1 MAMNKKSS
9 FKTYLFSGAG
19 VVIMFLILV
28 AVYVISGAVK
38 NRFDLTS
45 DRLFTL
51 SDGTRKILKKLDT
64 PVQIRFYCTQNSS
77 TMPVFLKTYAQRVE
91 DLLEEYRKA
100 SNGNIEIKKM
110 DPQPD
115 SDAEDS
121 ANLDGVEGQM
131 AAGGEKIYLG
141 IAINCLDEKV
151 SVPFLSPDRERQLE
165 YDVSRA
171 ISQVTTTQKPV
182 VGVMSA
188 LQVFGAFDPMAM
200 QMGRPNRQDPW
211 VFVGELKRDYTVKQ
225 VEMTAEKIDDDIQV
239 LVVVYPKDI
248 TDKTQYAIDQFVL
261 RGGKLVAFLDPLSL
275 VDSRTASSNPMQR
288 NMGSGATLD
297 KLLKAWGIEMDK
309 DKVVADLNYAARINR
324 GGGQPEVAPAVLAL
338 TQEAVDT
345 NDVVTSQIDNLV
357 LPFPGG
363 FTGTPTE
370 GLKKTVLI
378 STTKSGQ
385 LVDKM
390 MAEFSGEQLSKEF
403 AATGKPYALALRLTG
418 KFKTAFPEGQPKDVA
433 ADPKAAAD
441 KKETPGQASLKESK
455 GDGAVVLVADADML
469 YDQFCVQVQSFFG
482 QKVVTPINANLNF
495 LQNVVDQMGGDQ
507 NLIGVRSRASMSRP
521 FTVVKR
527 MQTEAEEK
535 YRATIKDLEKNLAD
549 TQQKLNEM
557 QTKKEGGQ
565 RFILSPEQQNA
576 IQQFRQDE
584 ARVKKELKDVRKSLR
599 RDIESLETRLEWINI
614 AGMPFLVTLSGIGLA
629 LLKRKKTAAK

>member
-1 MAMNKKSS
+1 MNKKSS
-9 FKTYLFSGAG
+9 FTTYLFSGAG
-19 VVIMFLILV
+19 VAIMFFILV
-28 AVYVISGAVK
+28 AVYVIGGAVK
-38 NRFDLTS
+38 HRFDLTS

-51 SDGTRKILKKLDT
+51 SDGTRNILKKLDT
-64 PVQIRFYCTQNSS
+64 PVQVRFYCTQNSS

-100 SNGNIEIKKM
+100 ANGNIEIKKL

-141 IAINCLDEKV
+141 IAINCLDQKV
-151 SVPFLSPDRERQLE
+151 SVPFLTPDRERQLE

-182 VGVMSA
+182 VGLMSA

-225 VEMTAEKIDDDIQV
+225 VEMTAEKIDDDIKV

-275 VDSRTASSNPMQR
+275 VDSRSAASNPMQR

-309 DKVVADLNYAARINR
+309 AKVVADLNYAARINR
-324 GGGQPEVAPAVLAL
+324 SGQPEVAPAVLSL

-345 NDVVTSQIDNLV
+345 NDVVTSQIDNMV
-357 LPFPGG
+357 MPFPGG
-363 FTGTPTE
+363 FTGTPAE

-378 STTKSGQ
+378 RTTKSGQ

-390 MAEFSGEQLSKEF
+390 MAEFSGEQLTKEF
-403 AATGKPYALALRLTG
+403 SATGKEYALALRLTG
-418 KFKTAFPEGQPKDVA
+418 KFKTAFPEGQPKDVTDA
-433 ADPKAAAD
+433 KAATD
-441 KKETPGQASLKESK
+441 KKETPAGLSLKESK

-469 YDQFCVQVQSFFG
+469 YDQFCVQVQNFFG

-495 LQNVVDQMGGDQ
+495 MQNVVDQMGGDQ
-507 NLIGVRSRASMSRP
+507 NLIGVRSRASMTRP

-527 MQTEAEEK
+527 MQTEADEK
-535 YRATIKDLEKNLAD
+535 YRNTIKDLEKNLAD

-557 QTKKEGGQ
+557 QTRKEGGQ

-584 ARVKKELKDVRKSLR
+584 AKVKKELKGVRKSLR
-599 RDIESLETRLEWINI
+599 HDIESLETNLEWINI
-614 AGMPFLVTLSGIGLA
+614 AGMPFLVTISGIALA
-629 LLKRKKTAAK
+629 MIKRKKTAAK

>member
-1 MAMNKKSS
+1 MNKKSS
-9 FKTYLFSGAG
+9 FKTLLFSGAG

-28 AVYVISGAVK
+28 AVYVISGAIK
-38 NRFDLTS
+38 HRFDLTS

-51 SDGTRKILKKLDT
+51 SEGTRNILKKLDT

-100 SNGNIEIKKM
+100 GNGNIEIKKL

-121 ANLDGVEGQM
+121 ANLDGVEGQPVN
-131 AAGGEKIYLG
+131 GEKVYLG
-141 IAINCLDEKV
+141 LAINCLDQKV
-151 SVPFLSPDRERQLE
+151 AIPFLAPDQERQIE
-165 YDVSRA
+165 YDISRA

-182 VGVMSA
+182 IGVMSG
-188 LQVFGAFDPMAM
+188 LPVFGAFDPMAM
-200 QMGRPNRQDPW
+200 QQGRPNRQDPW
-211 VFVGELKRDYTVKQ
+211 VFIGELKRDYTVKQ
-225 VEMTAEKIDDDIQV
+225 VEMTADKIDDDIKV
-239 LVVVYPKDI
+239 LVVVYPKGI
-248 TDKTQYAIDQFVL
+248 SDKTQFAIDQFVL

-275 VDSRTASSNPMQR
+275 VDSRAAASNPMQR
-288 NMGSGATLD
+288 NMDSGATMD

-309 DKVVADLNYAARINR
+309 GKVVADLNYAARINR
-324 GGGQPEVAPAVLAL
+324 GGKPEVAPAVLAL
-338 TQEAVDT
+338 TQEAMDT
-345 NDVVTSQIDNLV
+345 NDVVTSQIDNMV
-357 LPFPGG
+357 MPFPGG
-363 FTGTPTE
+363 FTGTPAE

-378 STTKSGQ
+378 QTTKSGQ

-390 MAEFSGEQLSKEF
+390 MAEFSGDQLSKDF
-403 AATGKPYALALRLTG
+403 SATGKDYALALRLTG
-418 KFKTAFPEGQPKDVA
+418 KFKTAFPEGEPGEKPDA
-433 ADPKAAAD
+433 KAAGD
-441 KKETPGQASLKESK
+441 KKETPATAFLKESK

-469 YDQFCVQVQSFFG
+469 YDQFCVQVQNFFG
-482 QKVVTPINANLNF
+482 QKVVIPQNANLNF
-495 LQNVVDQMGGDQ
+495 MQNVVDQMGGDQ

-527 MQTEAEEK
+527 MQTEADEK
-535 YRATIKDLEKNLAD
+535 YRNTIKDLEKSLAD

-584 ARVKKELKDVRKSLR
+584 ANEKKKLKEVRKSLR
-599 RDIESLETRLEWINI
+599 HDIESLETHLEWINI
-614 AGMPFLVTLSGIGLA
+614 AGMPFLVTLSGIALA
-629 LLKRKKTAAK
+629 LIKRKRTAAK

>member
-1 MAMNKKSS
+1 MNKKSP
-9 FKTYLFSGAG
+9 FTTYLFSGAG

-38 NRFDLTS
+38 HRFDLTS

-51 SDGTRKILKKLDT
+51 SDGTRNILKKLDT

-100 SNGNIEIKKM
+100 ANGNIEIKKM

-131 AAGGEKIYLG
+131 VAGGEKIYLG

-225 VEMTAEKIDDDIQV
+225 VEMTAEKIDDDIKV

-275 VDSRTASSNPMQR
+275 VDSRTAASNPMQR

-324 GGGQPEVAPAVLAL
+324 SGQAEVAPAVLAL

-357 LPFPGG
+357 MPFPGG
-363 FTGTPTE
+363 FTGTPAE
-370 GLKKTVLI
+370 GLKKTILI

-403 AATGKPYALALRLTG
+403 SATGKEYALALRLTG
-418 KFKTAFPEGQPKDVA
+418 KFKTAFPDGQPKDVTDA
-433 ADPKAAAD
+433 KEAAD
-441 KKETPGQASLKESK
+441 KKATPVEPSLKESK
-455 GDGAVVLVADADML
+455 GEGAVVLVADADML
-469 YDQFCVQVQSFFG
+469 YDQFCVQVQSFLG
-482 QKVVTPINANLNF
+482 QKIVNRLNANLDF
-495 LQNVVDQMGGDQ
+495 MQNVVDQMGGDQ

-527 MQTEAEEK
+527 MQTEADEK
-535 YRATIKDLEKNLAD
+535 YRNTIKDLEKNLAD

-584 ARVKKELKDVRKSLR
+584 AKVKKELKNVRKSLR
-599 RDIESLETRLEWINI
+599 HDIESLETHLEWINI
-614 AGMPFLVTLSGIGLA
+614 AGMPFLVTMSGIALA
-629 LLKRKKTAAK
+629 LIKRKKTAAK

>member
-9 FKTYLFSGAG
+9 FRTYLFSGAG

-38 NRFDLTS
+38 HRFDLTS

-64 PVQIRFYCTQNSS
+64 PVQIRFYCTQGSS

-100 SNGNIEIKKM
+100 ANGNIEIKKL

-121 ANLDGVEGQM
+121 ANLDGIEGQM
-131 AAGGEKIYLG
+131 ASSGEKIYLG
-141 IAINCLDEKV
+141 IAINCLDQKV
-151 SVPFLSPDRERQLE
+151 SVPFLTPDRERQLE

-275 VDSRTASSNPMQR
+275 VDSRSAASNPMQR
-288 NMGSGATLD
+288 NMGSGATMD
-297 KLLKAWGIEMDK
+297 KLLKAWGVEMNK
-309 DKVVADLNYAARINR
+309 EKVVADMNYAARINR
-324 GGGQPEVAPAVLAL
+324 GGQPEVAPAVLAL

-363 FTGTPTE
+363 FTGTPAE

-378 STTKSGQ
+378 STTQSGQ
-385 LVDKM
+385 LVEKM

-403 AATGKPYALALRLTG
+403 AATGKAYALALRLTG

-441 KKETPGQASLKESK
+441 KKETPSQASLKESK
-455 GDGAVVLVADADML
+455 GEGAVVLVADADML

-482 QKVVTPINANLNF
+482 QKMVTPINANLNF

-557 QTKKEGGQ
+557 QSKKEGGQ

-584 ARVKKELKDVRKSLR
+584 AKVKKNLKDVRKNLR
-599 RDIESLETRLEWINI
+599 RDIDSLETRLEWINI

-629 LLKRKKTAAK
+629 LIKRKKTAAK

>member
-1 MAMNKKSS
+1 MNKKSS
-9 FKTYLFSGAG
+9 FTTYLFSGAG
-19 VVIMFLILV
+19 VAIMFFILV
-28 AVYVISGAVK
+28 AVYVIGGAVK
-38 NRFDLTS
+38 HRFDLTS

-51 SDGTRKILKKLDT
+51 SDGTRNILKKLDT
-64 PVQIRFYCTQNSS
+64 PVQVRFYCTQNSS

-100 SNGNIEIKKM
+100 ANGNIEIKKL

-141 IAINCLDEKV
+141 IAINCLDQKV
-151 SVPFLSPDRERQLE
+151 SVPFLTPDRERQLE

-182 VGVMSA
+182 VGLMSA

-225 VEMTAEKIDDDIQV
+225 VEMTAEKIDDDIKV

-275 VDSRTASSNPMQR
+275 VDSRSAASNPMQR

-297 KLLKAWGIEMDK
+297 KLLKAWGLEMDK
-309 DKVVADLNYAARINR
+309 AKVVADLNYAARINR
-324 GGGQPEVAPAVLAL
+324 SGQPEVAPAVLSL

-345 NDVVTSQIDNLV
+345 NDVVTSQIDNMV
-357 LPFPGG
+357 MPFPGG
-363 FTGTPTE
+363 FTGTPAE

-378 STTKSGQ
+378 RTTKSGQ

-390 MAEFSGEQLSKEF
+390 MAEFSGEQLTKEF
-403 AATGKPYALALRLTG
+403 SATGKEYALALRLTG
-418 KFKTAFPEGQPKDVA
+418 KFKTAFPEGQPKDVTDA
-433 ADPKAAAD
+433 KAATD
-441 KKETPGQASLKESK
+441 KKETPAGLSLKESK

-469 YDQFCVQVQSFFG
+469 YDQFCVQVQNFFG

-495 LQNVVDQMGGDQ
+495 MQNVVDQMGGDQ
-507 NLIGVRSRASMSRP
+507 NLIGVRSRASMTRP

-527 MQTEAEEK
+527 MQTEADEK
-535 YRATIKDLEKNLAD
+535 YRNTIKDLEKNLAD

-557 QTKKEGGQ
+557 QTRKEGGQ

-584 ARVKKELKDVRKSLR
+584 AKVKKELKGVRKSLR
-599 RDIESLETRLEWINI
+599 HDIESLETNLEWINI
-614 AGMPFLVTLSGIGLA
+614 AGMPFLVTISGIALA
-629 LLKRKKTAAK
+629 MIKRKKTAAK

>member
-1 MAMNKKSS
+1 MNKKSN
-9 FKTYLFSGAG
+9 FTTYLFSSAG
-19 VVIMFLILV
+19 VVVMFLILV

-38 NRFDLTS
+38 HRFDLTS

-51 SDGTRKILKKLDT
+51 SDGTRNILKKLDT
-64 PVQIRFYCTQNSS
+64 PVQIRFYCTQNAS
-77 TMPVFLKTYAQRVE
+77 TMPVFLKTYAQQVE

-100 SNGNIEIKKM
+100 ANGNIEIKKL

-121 ANLDGVEGQM
+121 ANLDGIEGQM
-131 AAGGEKIYLG
+131 AANGEKIFLG

-151 SVPFLSPDRERQLE
+151 SVPFLTPDRERQLE

-188 LQVFGAFDPMAM
+188 LPVFGAFDPMSM

-225 VEMTAEKIDDDIQV
+225 VEMTAEKIEDDIKV

-275 VDSRTASSNPMQR
+275 VDSRTAASNPMQR

-309 DKVVADLNYAARINR
+309 GKVVADLDYAARINR
-324 GGGQPEVAPAVLAL
+324 GGKPEVAPAVLAL
-338 TQEAVDT
+338 TQEAMDT

-357 LPFPGG
+357 MPFPGG
-363 FTGTPTE
+363 FTGTPAE

-378 STTKSGQ
+378 QTTTSGQ

-403 AATGKPYALALRLTG
+403 SATGKQYALALRLTG
-418 KFKTAFPEGQPKDVA
+418 KFKTAFPEGQPKDVTDA
-433 ADPKAAAD
+433 KAAAD
-441 KKETPGQASLKESK
+441 KKEAPAEPSLKESK
-455 GDGAVVLVADADML
+455 SEGAVVLVADADML
-469 YDQFCVQVQSFFG
+469 YDQFCVQVQNFLG
-482 QKVVTPINANLNF
+482 QKIVTPINANLN
-495 LQNVVDQMGGDQ
+495 LMQNVVDQMGGDQ
-507 NLIGVRSRASMSRP
+507 NLIGVRSRATMTRP

-527 MQTEAEEK
+527 MQTEADEK
-535 YRATIKDLEKNLAD
+535 YRNRIKDLEKSLAD

-584 ARVKKELKDVRKSLR
+584 AKVKKELKDVRKSLR

-614 AGMPFLVTLSGIGLA
+614 AGMPFLVTMSGIALA
-629 LLKRKKTAAK
+629 LFKRKKTAAK

>member
-1 MAMNKKSS
+1 MNKKSS
-9 FKTYLFSGAG
+9 FTTYLFSGAG

-28 AVYVISGAVK
+28 AVYVIGGAVK
-38 NRFDLTS
+38 HRFDLTS

-51 SDGTRKILKKLDT
+51 SDGTRSILRKLDT
-64 PVQIRFYCTQNSS
+64 PVQIRFYCTQGSS

-100 SNGNIEIKKM
+100 ANGNIEVKKM

-121 ANLDGVEGQM
+121 AGLDGVEGQM
-131 AAGGEKIYLG
+131 AASGEKIYLG
-141 IAINCLDEKV
+141 LAINCLDAKV

-188 LQVFGAFDPMAM
+188 LPVFGAFDPAAM

-225 VEMTAEKIDDDIQV
+225 VEMTVDKIDDDIKV

-275 VDSRTASSNPMQR
+275 VDSRSAASNPMQR
-288 NMGSGATLD
+288 NMGSGATMD

-309 DKVVADLNYAARINR
+309 GKVVADLNYAARINR
-324 GGGQPEVAPAVLAL
+324 SGKPEVAPAVLSL

-357 LPFPGG
+357 MPFPGG
-363 FTGTPTE
+363 FTGTPVD
-370 GLKKTVLI
+370 GLKRTVLI
-378 STTKSGQ
+378 QTTKSGQ

-403 AATGKPYALALRLTG
+403 SATGREYALALRLTG
-418 KFKTAFPEGQPKDVA
+418 KFKTAFPEGQPKDA
-433 ADPKAAAD
+433 PDARDGAD
-441 KKETPGQASLKESK
+441 KKQAAPEVSQPSLKESRSE
-455 GDGAVVLVADADML
+455 GAVVLVADADML
-469 YDQFCVQVQSFFG
+469 YDQFCVQVQNFFG
-482 QKVVTPINANLNF
+482 QKVVNPINANLNF
-495 LQNVVDQMGGDQ
+495 MQNVVDQMGGDQ

-527 MQTEAEEK
+527 MQTEADEK

-584 ARVKKELKDVRKSLR
+584 AKVKKELKNVRKSLR
-599 RDIESLETRLEWINI
+599 RDIESLETHLEWINI
-614 AGMPFLVTLSGIGLA
+614 AGMPFLVTMSGIVLA
-629 LLKRKKTAAK
+629 MIKRKKTAAK

>member
-1 MAMNKKSS
+1 MAMNKKSN
-9 FKTYLFSGAG
+9 FTTYLFSGAG
-19 VVIMFLILV
+19 VAIMFVILV

-38 NRFDLTS
+38 HRFDLTS
-45 DRLFTL
+45 DGLFTL
-51 SDGTRKILKKLDT
+51 SDGTRNILKKLDT
-64 PVQIRFYCTQNSS
+64 PVQVRFYCTQGSS
-77 TMPVFLKTYAQRVE
+77 TMPVYLKTYAQRVE

-100 SNGNIEIKKM
+100 SNGNIEIKKL

-121 ANLDGVEGQM
+121 ANLDGIEGQM
-131 AAGGEKIYLG
+131 ATSGEKVYLG
-141 IAINCLDEKV
+141 LAINCLDEKV
-151 SVPFLSPDRERQLE
+151 ALPFLSPDRERQLE

-171 ISQVTTTQKPV
+171 ISQVSTPKKPV
-182 VGVMSA
+182 VGIMSG

-211 VFVGELKRDYTVKQ
+211 VFVGELKRDYTVRQ
-225 VEMTAEKIDDDIQV
+225 VEMTADKIDDDIQV

-275 VDSRTASSNPMQR
+275 VDSRSAANNPMQR
-288 NMGSGATLD
+288 NQGSGATLD

-309 DKVVADLNYAARINR
+309 GKVVADLNYAARVNR
-324 GGGQPEVAPAVLAL
+324 GGQPEVAPAVLAL
-338 TQEAVDT
+338 TQDAVDT
-345 NDVVTSQIDNLV
+345 NDVVTSQIDNLI

-363 FTGTPTE
+363 FTGTPAE

-390 MAEFSGEQLSKEF
+390 MAEFSGEQLTKEF
-403 AATGKPYALALRLTG
+403 SGSGKEYALALRLTG
-418 KFKTAFPEGQPKDVA
+418 KFKTAFPDGQPKDA
-433 ADPKAAAD
+433 AGAKEAAD
-441 KKETPGQASLKESK
+441 KKAAPAEAQLKESK
-455 GDGAVVLVADADML
+455 GEGAVVLVADADML
-469 YDQFCVQVQSFFG
+469 YDQFCVQVQNFFG
-482 QKVVTPINANLNF
+482 QKVVIPQNANLNF

-565 RFILSPEQQNA
+565 RFILSQEQQNA

-584 ARVKKELKDVRKSLR
+584 AKVKKDLKNVRKNLR
-599 RDIESLETRLEWINI
+599 RDIDSLETRLEWINI
-614 AGMPFLVTLSGIGLA
+614 AGMPFLVTASGIMLA
-629 LLKRKKTAAK
+629 LIKRKKTAAK